1 MPNLIAVVQ
10 DDRLRR
16 QIEQFLGE
24 LGMDDLRFA
33 TFKTNQEF
41 QNLYFRDR
49 SNDPPPPEVPEG
61 EPPPPIEDGAELK
74 LFSEIHSVIFALD
87 TIGEK
92 PGPWLDK
99 LRASMKQYKY
109 WPEAGAPRVLMLKY
123 EDDGVSKLD
132 VLHPLLDDLIYLP
145 LDRLVFLQKMQIFLT
160 LPKKVT
166 PRFLFNQEVQHEI
179 EISKISKVDRLSD
192 VGLAIRNP
200 VPLRKG
206 LPGHFY
212 IALPGEKAR
221 LEFRGKVFRSE
232 PHPDYP
238 GQYLVYFS
246 YFGLNKN
253 ALTTIRRVLSKAP
266 RYQSLLK
273 DNRDDFRYNPDAL
286 WNDPESSNQYGIAIV
301 DPDEIAGANLAQA
314 LGKEMDRLEILN
326 ESSYQFFL
334 HKYLDGGAKAEEAI
348 KPAEENEFF
357 RNPISLSISA
367 TDLKCLSV
375 DPGPTPEDKFLGHQA
390 DVLFSSPD
398 GWLSLIQEKQSNLIM
413 QEAALLASKGRV
425 LQKLLAVKDSAGER
439 RAINFKIYR
448 GANEQVVT
456 IEMSPSTLNDIA
468 IRMNNEKNSAKLHF
482 AVMDSNFVPDDPTSW
497 IEGLRMRAVQG
508 GLCENVEQLKFFVT
522 SENETKPN
530 LNWLNAKDMLGHFIK
545 PLDTRQMLF
554 LLSEHLPNQHTMF
567 RFNNVGWSQP
577 QLSVHVAK
585 NLHLEALSEYGATL
599 RSKQKI
605 VPGTMIY
612 LRKSIFENA
621 PNNCLAAR
629 VYACGEHPKEKG
641 QFLVQA
647 TYFGINDAFLKFA
660 RTWIRENYASTKK
673 SE

>member
-1 MPNLIAVVQ
+1 MPNVVAVVQ

-41 QNLYFRDR
+41 QSLYFRDR
-49 SNDPPPPEVPEG
+49 TNDPPPDENSTAE
-61 EPPPPIEDGAELK
+61 GAELK
-74 LFSEIHSVIFALD
+74 LFSEIHALIFALD
-87 TIGEK
+87 TIGDK
-92 PGPWLDK
+92 SAPWIDK
-99 LRASMKQYKY
+99 VRNNMKLYKC
-109 WPEAGAPRVLMLKY
+109 WPEGGSPRMLLLKY

-145 LDRLVFLQKMQIFLT
+145 IDRLVFLQKMQIFMT

-200 VPLRKG
+200 IPLRKG

-212 IALPGEKAR
+212 ITLPGEKNR

-232 PHPDYP
+232 PHPEFP
-238 GQYLVYFS
+238 GQFLVYFS
-246 YFGLNKN
+246 YFGLSKA
-253 ALTTIRRVLSKAP
+253 ALSTIRRVLSKAP

-273 DNRDDFRYNPDAL
+273 DSREDFRYNPDAL
-286 WNDPESSNQYGIAIV
+286 WNEPGLSNEFGVVIL
-301 DPDEIAGANLAQA
+301 DPDEIAGANLN
-314 LGKEMDRLEILN
+314 LVLKKEMDRLDVFH
-326 ESSYQFFL
+326 ESSYQYFL
-334 HKYLDGGAKAEEAI
+334 HKYLDGGGKDDSPI
-348 KPAEENEFF
+348 RPAEESDFY
-357 RNPISLSISA
+357 RNPLSLAVSA

-375 DPGPTPEDKFLGHQA
+375 DPGPSPEDKFLGHQA
-390 DVLFSSPD
+390 DLLFATPD
-398 GWLSLIQEKQSNLIM
+398 AWLSLIQEKESSLIM

-425 LQKLLAVKDSAGER
+425 LQKLLALKDANGER
-439 RAINFKIYR
+439 RAVNFKIYR
-448 GANEQVVT
+448 GANEHVVT
-456 IEMSPSTLNDIA
+456 IEMSSSTLNDIA
-468 IRMNNEKNSAKLHF
+468 IRMNQEKNSAKLHF
-482 AVMDSNFVPDDPTSW
+482 AIMDSNFVPDDPTSW
-497 IEGLRMRAVQG
+497 VEGLRMRAVQV
-508 GLCENVEQLKFFVT
+508 GLCENIEQLKFFVT
-522 SENETKPN
+522 AENESKLN
-530 LNWLNAKDMLGHFIK
+530 LNWLNSKDLLGYFIK

-554 LLSEHLPNQHTMF
+554 LLSEHLPNAHTMYQF
-567 RFNNVGWSQP
+567 DNVGWSQP

-585 NLHLEALSEYGATL
+585 NLHLEALSEYGASL
-599 RSKQKI
+599 KSKQAI

-621 PNNCLAAR
+621 PNSCLAAR
-629 VYACGEHPKEKG
+629 VYACGDHPKEKG
-641 QFLVQA
+641 FFQVQA